1 MKKILSLLAAMALFA
16 SGAFAQDA
24 KKDPLE
30 GVVRFMGRINPLLQ
44 AIYQDHMDVARKVY
58 GEGWADVYEERR
70 ILAEVIRT
78 YGTPAL
84 SRASDSAVISVMN
97 KNAAF
102 AEIVAEKY
110 PEGCEYFFTGNMWDW
125 YSIPEVRNG
134 RMADLR
140 AKAYAY
146 QDGKFR
152 ADIGVMAADDQY
164 LIMTKYLGMTVEE
177 VRKAKAAPIGVS
189 DEDMCSI
196 AKKLNNAGA
205 LPKELQGDWGRAL
218 LARGP
223 SAQKERRKPSAGA
236 KTASGV
242 VAQETKAGAFEK
254 EMRVLAGINPF
265 VHAVFMD
272 HEDEARRLFATAE
285 AAGGKIDPRM
295 QAAAMVAKY
304 GDPALS
310 RASDAIAIDV
320 LKKTGEL
327 NEALARY
334 YPKGC
339 KDFVSLRMSPS
350 AQAIPQVKERYF
362 QYLEAKRLAYE
373 DGKTRPPAAV
383 TLTAQD
389 IAQMITQRLGVT
401 VDELNKLT
409 KLAELSDEEACS
421 ITMRLNTIDPVPEA
435 QRGNWARAA
444 MSWSG

>member
-70 ILAEVIRT
+70 ILAAVIRT

-97 KNAAF
+97 KNAAL

-110 PEGCEYFFTGNMWDW
+110 PEGCEYFFTGNMPNWALV
-125 YSIPEVRNG
+125 PEVRDG

-152 ADIGVMAADDQY
+152 ADTGVMTGDKQY
-164 LIMTKYLGMTVEE
+164 VIMTQYLGMTADE
-177 VRKAKAAPIGVS
+177 VFKSMTAPVDVS
-189 DEDMCSI
+189 DEDMCAL
-196 AKKLNNAGA
+196 AKKINNVGV
-205 LPKELQGDWGRAL
+205 LPKELQGDWGRAWL
-218 LARGP
+218 GNGP
-223 SAQKERRKPSAGA
+223 SPQKKKPAADA
-236 KTASGV
+236 KAESRA
-242 VAQETKAGAFEK
+242 VAQETKPGSFEK
-254 EMRVLAGINPF
+254 EMQVLAGINPF

-272 HEDEARRLFATAE
+272 HEDEARQLFATAE
-285 AAGGKIDPRM
+285 ASGGKIDPRV

-304 GDPALS
+304 GNPALS
-310 RASDAIAIDV
+310 RASDTIAIDV

-334 YPKGC
+334 YPQGC
-339 KDFVSLRMSPS
+339 KDLVTMRVSQS

-383 TLTAQD
+383 KLTAQE
-389 IAQMITQRLGVT
+389 ILQMITQHLGVT
-401 VDELNKLT
+401 AEEAVKLT
-409 KLAELSDEEACS
+409 KLAELSDKEACS
-421 ITMRLNTIDPVPEA
+421 ITMRLNAIDPVPEA
-435 QRGNWARAA
+435 QRGIWARTA
-444 MSWSG
+444 MSWAG

>member
-1 MKKILSLLAAMALFA
+1 MKRLLLLLVAITVSA

-24 KKDPLE
+24 EKEPLE

-44 AIYQDHMDVARKVY
+44 AIYQDHMDAARKVY
-58 GEGWADVYEERR
+58 GEGWANVYEERK
-70 ILAEVIRT
+70 ILAGVIAT

-84 SRASDSAVISVMN
+84 ARAGDSAVISVMN
-97 KNAAF
+97 KTAAL

-125 YSIPEVRNG
+125 YSIAEVRNG

-152 ADIGVMAADDQY
+152 APVPLMSGKERDH
-164 LIMTKYLGMTVEE
+164 IMKWYLGMTGGEIYKA
-177 VRKAKAAPIGVS
+177 RKAPSGVS

-196 AKKLNNAGA
+196 AKKLYNVGA
-205 LPKELQGDWGRAL
+205 APKERQGDWGRAL
-218 LARGP
+218 LSLGP
-223 SAQKERRKPSAGA
+223 SPQKQKPAADS
-236 KTASGV
+236 KTIPGV
-242 VAQETKAGAFEK
+242 VAQKPKAGSFEK
-254 EMRVLAGINPF
+254 EMQVLAGINPF

-272 HEDEARRLFATAE
+272 HEDETRQLLAKTE
-285 AAGGKIDPRM
+285 ASGGKLDPRA

-304 GDPALS
+304 GNPALS

-334 YPKGC
+334 YPRGC
-339 KDFVSLRMSPS
+339 KELVNSRMSQS

-373 DGKTRPPAAV
+373 DGKTRPPTAV
-383 TLTAQD
+383 KMTAQD
-389 IAQMITQRLGVT
+389 ILQMITQHLGVT
-401 VDELNKLT
+401 VEEARKLT
-409 KLAELSDEEACS
+409 KLSELSDEEACS
-421 ITMRLNTIDPVPEA
+421 ITMRLNAIDPVPEA
-435 QRGNWARAA
+435 QRGDWARTA